1 MHLGCN
7 NYQLGKAGDEHLC
20 ALDLPPIKE
29 IIGILFM
36 VVLRAQGDDV
46 FGKYAWNINRPPVN
60 IHFSSVAQSC
70 PTLCD
75 PMNCSMP
82 GLPVHHQ
89 LDGHEFE

>member
-1 MHLGCN
+1 MWLLERSTVQTLEKYLHMHLGCN

-70 PTLCD
+70 PD
-75 PMNCSMP
+75 RKS
-82 GLPVHHQ
+82 VV
-89 LDGHEFE
+89 